1 MSSSTTT
8 NGSVRKTV
16 CPISREQFQA
26 AAKPLAVS
34 IEGKLVTAPPKD
46 FSTGS
51 FGFYLNEKI
60 ALLLGGVHVTCQV
73 GMTVTVVGSKELP
86 Q

>member
-1 MSSSTTT
+1 MSTSTT

-16 CPISREQFQA
+16 CPVSRQQFQA
-26 AAKPLAVS
+26 GAKPLAVS
-34 IEGKLVTAPPKD
+34 IEGQLLQVPTKE

-51 FGFYLNEKI
+51 LGWYLNGKAVI
-60 ALLLGGVHVTCQV
+60 QIDGKSVQVQLGL
-73 GMTVTVVGSKELP
+73 TVTVIGSKELP

>member
-16 CPISREQFQA
+16 CPISRQEFQA
-26 AAKPLAVS
+26 GAKPLAVS
-34 IEGKLVTAPPKD
+34 IEGKLVTAPPRN

-60 ALLLGGVHVTCQV
+60 TLLIGGVHVTCQV
-73 GMTVTVVGSKELP
+73 GMTVTVIGSKELP
-86 Q
+86 R